1 VHDWGCRATV
11 LTHSDRHVTALH
23 LDTVTAA
30 VTTTEGDP
38 MASRR
43 RLLLSLISATTL
55 ATTSLGVAAVASA
68 APAPASSPAGA
79 ACAAELVPLGPGQT
93 TSTVVSYQ
101 CFDTLAESVAFATKG
116 AVRLSSSATTVE
128 QGGEA
133 SIEAAAASSLL
144 GIEYTGS
151 SWTGSSLALYG
162 GGGGCGGG
170 ASYGFA
176 SMPGGW
182 NNVISSAR
190 SYSGCTS
197 RHYDGTSYTGSSYLC
212 GCGSMGTMNNRTSSI
227 LFR

>member
-1 VHDWGCRATV
+1 
-11 LTHSDRHVTALH
+11 
-23 LDTVTAA
+23 
-30 VTTTEGDP
+30 

-55 ATTSLGVAAVASA
+55 ATASLGVAAVASA
-68 APAPASSPAGA
+68 APAAGSPGGE
-79 ACAAELVPLGPGQT
+79 ACVAELAPLEPGQA
-93 TSTVVSYQ
+93 TSAVVSYQ
-101 CFDTLAESVAFATKG
+101 CFDTLAESVAFATDG
-116 AVRLSSSATTVE
+116 AVRVPSTSTTVE
-128 QGGEA
+128 EDDEA
-133 SIEAAAASSLL
+133 SIEAAATSSLL

-162 GGGGCGGG
+162 GGSGCSSG

>member
-1 VHDWGCRATV
+1 
-11 LTHSDRHVTALH
+11 
-23 LDTVTAA
+23 
-30 VTTTEGDP
+30 

-55 ATTSLGVAAVASA
+55 ATASLGVAAVASA
-68 APAPASSPAGA
+68 APAPAAAPSAGA
-79 ACAAELVPLGPGQT
+79 ACAAELAPLGPGQA
-93 TSTVVSYQ
+93 TSAVVSYQ

-116 AVRLSSSATTVE
+116 AVRLPSAASTVE
-128 QGGEA
+128 QGAEA
-133 SIEAAAASSLL
+133 STAAAASSLL

-212 GCGSMGTMNNRTSSI
+212 GCGSMGSMNNRTSSI
-227 LFR
+227 LFS